1 MHRSNNTTAQAGFTL
16 LEIMIALTVGGIA
29 LSSIY
34 AIGAASTR
42 HFQGQQRVSAA
53 QTSLRAGMATLKHD
67 FARAGFMSTPNSR
80 QPGEVCSEASMVQD
94 RWVGAV
100 NGYAKRAAKPSHF
113 DPDGLNITKPEEF
126 FTVDRVWLTGN
137 FATSGEYPNI
147 SVTPDGSEVSV
158 PMGWQS
164 FQRDF
169 AEWSGPNVANCSLTA
184 FQSAFPEGRLVRLHA
199 QNGTFFYSRVSG
211 TACNGDTTGTA
222 TIKLQDPVPAIC
234 NMNGGWIAP
243 VNTMFYRVVD
253 ADADHGEDDALKRNT
268 VLRRTEVTP
277 EAREQELTATVG
289 SDKILV
295 DDRALLDYVVRF
307 SVDFFGMFDGRV
319 SYVTMTEAEWL
330 ANPERIRGVRLDL
343 AVRTPQQETDFN
355 NDVPMA
361 AFKLYKGQGAA
372 RVRRLRAELLL
383 PNVANR
389 NL

>member
-1 MHRSNNTTAQAGFTL
+1 MHRSNKTTARSGFTL

-67 FARAGFMSTPNSR
+67 FARAGFMSSPNTR
-80 QPGEVCSEASMVQD
+80 QPGEVCSEASNVQD

-100 NGYAKRAAKPSHF
+100 NGYAKRATKPSHF
-113 DPDGLNITKPEEF
+113 DPDGLNLKPDDF
-126 FTVDRVWLTGN
+126 FAVDQVWLTGN

-147 SVTPDGSEVSV
+147 SVTPDGTEVSI

-169 AEWSGPNVANCSLTA
+169 AEWSGANAANCSLPT
-184 FQSAFPEGRLVRLHA
+184 FQAAFPAGRLVRLHA
-199 QNGTFFYSRVSG
+199 QNGTFFYSHIASV
-211 TACNGDTTGTA
+211 TCNGDATGNA
-222 TIKLQDPVPAIC
+222 TIRLDDAVPAIC

-268 VLRRTEVTP
+268 VLRRTEVMP
-277 EAREQELTATVG
+277 SARTTTLTAMVG
-289 SDKILV
+289 SDRISV
-295 DDRALLDYVVRF
+295 DDRALVDYVVRF

-319 SYVTMTEAEWL
+319 SYVTMTEAELL

-343 AVRTPQQETDFN
+343 AVRTPQQETDFA
-355 NDVPMA
+355 NDVPQA
-361 AFKLYKGQGAA
+361 AFKLYPGLGAA
-372 RVRRLRAELLL
+372 RVRRLRAEMLL